1 MRKSLCIVLSSLFL
15 LACASQGTYTKQQT
29 GTAVGAASGAAIGAA
44 VGGAAASKK
53 DRTKGI
59 IIGGVAGAVAGGLL
73 GNQIGA
79 YMDRQEEAL
88 RQAMA
93 AATAADQ
100 ASIQR
105 SQDVLTATFK
115 SDMFFD
121 FDSAT
126 LKPGAYAELDRVAKV
141 FNDYPQTM
149 IQIQGHTDSSGPE
162 AYNMVLSERR
172 ANAVRD
178 SLVQRGIDP
187 ERLTTIGFGES
198 QPISSS
204 AAMNRRVTIVLTP
217 IRA

>member
-1 MRKSLCIVLSSLFL
+1 MRKSLCIALSCLFL
-15 LACASQGTYTKQQT
+15 SACASQGPYTKQQK
-29 GTAVGAASGAAIGAA
+29 GTAIGAATGAAIGAA
-44 VGGAAASKK
+44 VGGASTGKK

-59 IIGGVAGAVAGGLL
+59 IIGGLAGAVAGGLL
-73 GNQIGA
+73 GNQVGA

-121 FDSAT
+121 FDSVT
-126 LKPGAYAELDRVAKV
+126 IKPGAYAELDRVAKV
-141 FNDYPQTM
+141 LSDYPQTT
-149 IQIQGHTDSSGPE
+149 IQIQGHTDSSGAE
-162 AYNMVLSERR
+162 AYNQALSERR

-178 SLVQRGIDP
+178 ALIQRGVAP

-204 AAMNRRVTIVLTP
+204 AAMNRRVSLVMTP

>member
-187 ERLTTIGFGES
+187 ERLATIGFGES